1 MERQKLADLNATLFC
16 YFTFTS
22 VIPRLGL
29 QTVTTPMAKRKLDF
43 ADIEEMDDNEEI
55 GSASIH
61 GVVTQVS
68 LVKVSKKGNRYFH
81 REVSDGRSTL
91 RFVGF
96 VDKQQKQLKEFLQTR
111 RSVEMRNIQVKASL
125 RDTTKK
131 EILVKGAT
139 KICASSQE
147 FDTTGIEF
155 QAAETIIITLKE
167 VSEIEPLTIVSI
179 LVKIARC
186 EEPITLG
193 TKQKQDIL
201 VCDSTRQGVV
211 QLWEQSIGMLKAGRS
226 YQLTN
231 FRIVEYE
238 EERYIGMCWDGSLVN
253 EIDDLTDAI
262 DISVAEVDH
271 MECVMEAP
279 VIAAVYKLETTFK
292 CLRCGSRTEG
302 GLGEAAAR
310 CRNVQCGVL
319 NNTKLCDKFTS
330 AELLMVSNSE
340 KRVLTAYGRDTICE
354 LLGGN
359 ECSVTEE
366 AILGAPP
373 IGNLT
378 YKNNEI
384 VKIYRS

>member
-29 QTVTTPMAKRKLDF
+29 QTVTTPMVKRKLDF

-68 LVKVSKKGNRYFH
+68 PVKVSKKGNRYFH
-81 REVSDGRSTL
+81 GEVSDGRSTL
-91 RFVGF
+91 RFVSF
-96 VDKQQKQLKEFLQTR
+96 MDKQQKQLKEFLQTR

-155 QAAETIIITLKE
+155 QAAETITITLKE

-201 VCDSTRQGVV
+201 VCDSTGQGVV

-231 FRIVEYE
+231 FRIVEYK

-262 DISVAEVDH
+262 DISVAEVDR

-292 CLRCGSRTEG
+292 CLRYGSRTEG
-302 GLGEAAAR
+302 GLGEAVAR

-340 KRVLTAYGRDTICE
+340 KRVL
-354 LLGGN
+354 
-359 ECSVTEE
+359 
-366 AILGAPP
+366 
-373 IGNLT
+373 
-378 YKNNEI
+378 
-384 VKIYRS
+384 